1 MEKIKRKL
9 GLSKIFEEEN
19 QYDPLAGFHA
29 VHDLYVELVKQ
40 GCELKDLYDY
50 SCKELLFILKYKRE
64 GLAYVIWRAGSMTRA
79 AFGAKY
85 YPAKIEEAI
94 PELFEKKPKAPMP
107 DWLLEDYQE
116 KINKSVKKSPE
127 FLLNSGENINY

>member
-1 MEKIKRKL
+1 MQKKL
-9 GLSKIFEEEN
+9 GISRLFEEEN
-19 QYDPLAGFHA
+19 KYDPFAGFHA

-64 GLAYVIWRAGSMTRA
+64 GLAFKLWRMGSMNRA

-85 YPAKIEEAI
+85 YPAKLEEAM
-94 PELFEKKPKAPMP
+94 PELFEKKKGAPMP
-107 DWLLEDYQE
+107 DWLREDYQNR
-116 KINKSVKKSPE
+116 INKSVKRNP
-127 FLLNSGENINY
+127 FD